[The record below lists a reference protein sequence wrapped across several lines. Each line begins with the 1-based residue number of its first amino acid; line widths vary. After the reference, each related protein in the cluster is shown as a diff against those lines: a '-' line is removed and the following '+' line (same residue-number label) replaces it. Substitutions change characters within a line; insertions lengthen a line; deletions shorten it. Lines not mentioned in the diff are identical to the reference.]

1 MTMSQLK
8 YTELLKNYKNP
19 DEIRKRIKER
29 YWESYKQ
36 KKDAY
41 RTKHGLENFKET
53 KKIKKKISYGLYSE
67 IAREFG
73 CQPNTVKK
81 FAHRKNPRALD
92 KTPKNIVVVNPVPED
107 IHYFICAVKIWYKRY
122 IGASKI
128 QGYVQTVFKRKLA
141 VDTINNHLKKEGLF
155 QPKRKRLKAY
165 EKKRLGERW
174 IDKYREKH
182 KPFRRIQIDLKDM
195 IDIPHLKPLIQARIF
210 PRYLHVAKDVVSG
223 MVFLSLSREKSHIAS
238 CRFVALVLHHLS
250 FNDVPLCEV
259 AIQTDN
265 GSEFIQS
272 IFAKFESHFQYLI
285 EKVANAEYR
294 RIPVG
299 KKEYN
304 GSVENFNKY
313 VEYEFLALED
323 FDNNLDLTVKKFYSY
338 QVDYNT
344 ERIYDYGLKKQT
356 PLSYLKGHDQR
367 INTAIAY
374 FPVCVLDQDFRDID
388 KRLTPEYYQKL
399 KLLKT
404 NKVLYNNFK
413 HQTLHDV
420 GGLFTRIKSS
430 KMTPRGLLIHHLK

>member
-29 YWESYKQ
+29 YWESYEQ

-41 RTKHGLENFKET
+41 RAKHGLENFKET

-92 KTPKNIVVVNPVPED
+92 KTPKNIVVVNPVP
-107 IHYFICAVKIWYKRY
+107 
-122 IGASKI
+122 
-128 QGYVQTVFKRKLA
+128 
-141 VDTINNHLKKEGLF
+141 
-155 QPKRKRLKAY
+155 
-165 EKKRLGERW
+165 
-174 IDKYREKH
+174 
-182 KPFRRIQIDLKDM
+182 
-195 IDIPHLKPLIQARIF
+195 
-210 PRYLHVAKDVVSG
+210 
-223 MVFLSLSREKSHIAS
+223 
-238 CRFVALVLHHLS
+238 
-250 FNDVPLCEV
+250 LCEV
-259 AIQTDN
+259 AIQTNN

-304 GSVENFNKY
+304 SSVENFNKY

-374 FPVCVLDQDFRDID
+374 FPVCILDQDFRDLD

-413 HQTLHDV
+413 HQTLRDV
-420 GGLFTRIKSS
+420 GGLFNCNNVSS
-430 KMTPRGLLIHHLK
+430 MKVDWMENSRELFFTNL